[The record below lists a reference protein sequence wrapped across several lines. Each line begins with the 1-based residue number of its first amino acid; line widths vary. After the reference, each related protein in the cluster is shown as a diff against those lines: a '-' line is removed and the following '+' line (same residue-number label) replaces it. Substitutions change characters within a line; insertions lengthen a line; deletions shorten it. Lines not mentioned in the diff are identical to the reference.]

1 MKYESSFKSEADG
14 LEISVMALIPD
25 KKPYRAIVQLVHG
38 MSEHKDR
45 YIPFMQYLAK
55 LGYVVVIHDHRG
67 HGKSVKHQDDLG
79 FTYGG
84 GAQAMLQ
91 DIRTVNRKIHAYYPE
106 LPLILMGHSMG
117 SLAVRAFVA
126 EHDSCVDM
134 LIVCGSPSYNTAMP
148 LGVAIAKT
156 EKAVFGPRHRSKLI
170 ETMSFGAGAMKFR
183 KDKRCTAW
191 ICSDPDVAKEYEES
205 EMCGFTFTD
214 DAYLALFELM
224 KRAYD
229 VEHFSCTNPDM
240 PVLFVSGA
248 EDPCLINVRHF
259 AKTVRAMRRA
269 GYKDVKGKLYPGMRH
284 EILNEIGR
292 EQVYHD
298 IAVYMRKKV
307 EKDVFSETDI
317 TYPVIKTDSGW
328 KIVSLDD
335 ETVKIMSANFKSV
348 EEEINNS
355 LNNMDNEDS
364 SGSSSNAPEASADD
378 TLNLTT
384 EKFTIKYTKH
394 TITKDFAGN
403 PCIMVYY
410 DYTNNSSSASS
421 AMVDVSLKAYQ
432 HGESCEAAIPE
443 NNDDAIDHF
452 TAEIQPGQ
460 TVNVCQA
467 FTLTDE
473 SDVTVQA
480 QEAFSFD
487 EDANARQILKVK

>member
-25 KKPYRAIVQLVHG
+25 KKPYRAVVQLVHG
-38 MSEHKDR
+38 MSEHKER

-117 SLAVRAFVA
+117 SLAVR
-126 EHDSCVDM
+126 
-134 LIVCGSPSYNTAMP
+134 
-148 LGVAIAKT
+148 
-156 EKAVFGPRHRSKLI
+156 
-170 ETMSFGAGAMKFR
+170 
-183 KDKRCTAW
+183 CTAW

-205 EMCGFTFTD
+205 ELCGFTFTD

-284 EILNEIGR
+284 EILNEIGK
-292 EQVYHD
+292 EQVYRD
-298 IAVYMRKKV
+298 IAVYMRKKG
-307 EKDVFSETDI
+307 F
-317 TYPVIKTDSGW
+317 
-328 KIVSLDD
+328 
-335 ETVKIMSANFKSV
+335 
-348 EEEINNS
+348 
-355 LNNMDNEDS
+355 
-364 SGSSSNAPEASADD
+364 
-378 TLNLTT
+378 
-384 EKFTIKYTKH
+384 
-394 TITKDFAGN
+394 
-403 PCIMVYY
+403 
-410 DYTNNSSSASS
+410 
-421 AMVDVSLKAYQ
+421 
-432 HGESCEAAIPE
+432 
-443 NNDDAIDHF
+443 
-452 TAEIQPGQ
+452 
-460 TVNVCQA
+460 
-467 FTLTDE
+467 
-473 SDVTVQA
+473 
-480 QEAFSFD
+480 
-487 EDANARQILKVK
+487 